1 MQQLLSG
8 GIERPRL
15 TTAQKKARAAQNKI
29 DRQRV
34 KDAPV
39 LQNPPRPHYEFPIA
53 APEEV
58 AFRHGT
64 WQEKRDKVRAAL
76 ISTHASNHA
85 LTAFDNCGAAVTIEW
100 SKSEQRYRMRGT
112 YCHCR
117 HCEPCGRQKSNI
129 ISRNLKA
136 RLEERKD
143 KEFRFITLS
152 TIHTKTP
159 EADQLRKLYTD
170 FRKLRTLPGWK
181 ATQKGGAAILETKWQ
196 DPNTWYDCGN
206 GQKRRG
212 DGCFH
217 NHLHIISEGTFL
229 DKRDLSQE
237 WKKATGDSY
246 IVDIK
251 QLKDAKGAA
260 YYVGKYVAKGTNDSV
275 WNNPEIAAEWVIAS
289 KGLRIC
295 GTFGTWRG
303 FALTKFVPTCTD
315 WRPIA
320 SLVAVQR
327 AAKKGEDWAIGIM
340 INLMPSA
347 DPEEVRKIYGP
358 YDGGS

>member
-8 GIERPRL
+8 GIEQPRL

-29 DRQRV
+29 DRQAV
-34 KDAPV
+34 KDAPA
-39 LQNPPRPHYEFPIA
+39 LQNPPRPHYEFPVA

-64 WQEKRDKVRAAL
+64 WQAKRDKVRQAL
-76 ISTHASNHA
+76 ISVNVSNHA

-117 HCEPCGRQKSNI
+117 HCEPCAKQKANI
-129 ISRNLKA
+129 ISRNLKNK
-136 RLEERKD
+136 LKDD
-143 KEFRFITLS
+143 KENQYRFITLTLRHS
-152 TIHTKTP
+152 HEP
-159 EADQLRKLYTD
+159 LADQIERLYKS
-170 FRKLRTLPGWK
+170 FKKLRSKPCWK
-181 ATQKGGAAILETKWQ
+181 ATQTGGSASLEVKWNPK
-196 DPNTWYDCGN
+196 DRMWHP
-206 GQKRRG
+206 
-212 DGCFH
+212 
-217 NHLHIISEGTFL
+217 HLHIISQGEFY
-229 DKRDLSQE
+229 DKRDLSNE
-237 WKKATGDSY
+237 WQQCTGDSF
-246 IVDIK
+246 IADIRVIS
-251 QLKDAKGAA
+251 DAKSAA
-260 YYVGKYVAKGTNDSV
+260 YYVGKYITKGTNDQV
-275 WNNPEIAAEWVIAS
+275 WDDPDAAQEWITAT
-289 KGLRIC
+289 KGVRTC
-295 GTFGTWRG
+295 ATFGTWRG

-327 AAKKGEDWAIGIM
+327 AAKNGEEWAIGIM

-347 DPEEVRKIYGP
+347 EPEEVRKMYGP